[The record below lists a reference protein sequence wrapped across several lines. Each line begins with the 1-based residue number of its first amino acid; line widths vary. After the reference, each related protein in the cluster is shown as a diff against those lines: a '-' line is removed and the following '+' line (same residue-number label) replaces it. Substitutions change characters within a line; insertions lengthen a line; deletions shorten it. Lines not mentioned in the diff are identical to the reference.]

1 MIKQYCVKKSLEI
14 AKQLFP
20 HDYAKSGKYRTYH
33 YAFGFIGKK
42 LVGIGLNQPNIP
54 NAKALYFGKRF
65 NVEQFKKYPYLHSEI
80 ALISKLIKKEVQL
93 SLVDIICVRLAIEG
107 KNVVL
112 RQTKPCKNCQI
123 IIKAFDIDC
132 YYFDKDLKFLKL

>member
-1 MIKQYCVKKSLEI
+1 MIKQYCIDKSLEI

-42 LVGIGLNQPNIP
+42 LVGIGLNQPNKP

-65 NVEQFKKYPYLHSEI
+65 NVEQFKEHSYLHAEI
-80 ALISKLIKKEVQL
+80 SLISKLWGKHHIDGDL
-93 SLVDIICVRLAIEG
+93 SIYVVRLNRFG
-107 KNVVL
+107 
-112 RQTKPCKNCQI
+112 QQQDSKPCKHCQLVLDALGI
-123 IIKAFDIDC
+123 TDVYWTPF
-132 YYFDKDLKFLKL
+132 